1 MLACLYFAIS
11 FACGGDA
18 KDEASLPRSLVLLEA
33 EELLGGE
40 AQAGNPADKQDRGSG
55 IDKSKTERV
64 QEVVIKSTVYSE
76 EDRVGPYKQP
86 EWTQHRRFPSTRVYI
101 QQPPGEVEF
110 EQWLE
115 IRIPKKG
122 SKNNETR
129 LRQEF
134 EFGLGGRFQLD
145 LYALQV
151 YKQRR
156 NTQGVEEN
164 TFDWRGWSAELR
176 YALADYDE
184 IFGNP
189 TLYFEY
195 ILLNEGGD
203 TIEPK
208 LLLGG
213 EIAPGWHWGTN
224 LVYERELQGTK
235 DRAEEFKV
243 TVGLSRTLIDKYLS
257 LGIAAEAAYVVERE
271 DSTRASREREV
282 HVGPSLQFRPVPRAH
297 LDIEPLWGVT
307 GESKR
312 LKMFLVFGWDF

>member
-1 MLACLYFAIS
+1 MIAWFVAVAALA
-11 FACGGDA
+11 GGDPDDA
-18 KDEASLPRSLVLLEA
+18 EASLPKNLLLVEP
-33 EELLGGE
+33 
-40 AQAGNPADKQDRGSG
+40 QVVNPADAQKKSQDTGRK
-55 IDKSKTERV
+55 IERE
-64 QEVVIKSTVYSE
+64 QVVVVKGEVYSE

-101 QQPPGEVEF
+101 QQPPGEVEY

-115 IRIPKKG
+115 IRIPKDGGK
-122 SKNNETR
+122 KNETR
-129 LRQEF
+129 IKEEF

-145 LYALQV
+145 LYLMQT
-151 YKQRR
+151 YEQRE
-156 NTQGVEEN
+156 NTEGPDTN
-164 TFDWRGWSAELR
+164 TFDWRGWSAEIR

-195 ILLNEGGD
+195 ILLNGDGD

-213 EIAPGWHWGTN
+213 EIAPGWHWGSN

-235 DRAEEFKV
+235 DRTEEFKV
-243 TVGLSRTLIDKYLS
+243 TLALSRTLIDKKLS
-257 LGIAAEAAYVVERE
+257 LGIAAEAAYEIEHE
-271 DSTRASREREV
+271 DSSQGERSREL
-282 HVGPSLQFRPVPRAH
+282 HVGPSLQFRPIPKAH
-297 LDIEPLWGVT
+297 LDIEPLWGCT